1 MIINFQKAKER
12 ILLKRSNYIG
22 SIGIYMKF
30 AEKIEDISF
39 NYYIYDGIQ
48 EDEIEELVCTM
59 LNSIVKEHI
68 GDSDKLN
75 INRNMLRICNRE
87 YVFYIF
93 LIDNESFFFEWSP
106 DADDED
112 MIILLH
118 YAYQNLLQ

>member
-22 SIGIYMKF
+22 GIGIYMKF

-39 NYYIYDGIQ
+39 NYYLYDGIQ

>member
-12 ILLKRSNYIG
+12 ILLTRSNYIG

-39 NYYIYDGIQ
+39 NYYLYDGIQ

-75 INRNMLRICNRE
+75 INRNILRICNRE

>member
-1 MIINFQKAKER
+1 MIINFQEAKER

-39 NYYIYDGIQ
+39 NYYLYDGIQ

-59 LNSIVKEHI
+59 LNSIIKEHI

-75 INRNMLRICNRE
+75 INRNILRICNRE

>member
-39 NYYIYDGIQ
+39 NYYLYDGIQ

>member
-1 MIINFQKAKER
+1 MIINFQEAKER
-12 ILLKRSNYIG
+12 ILLKKSNYIG

-39 NYYIYDGIQ
+39 NYYLYDGIQ

>member
-39 NYYIYDGIQ
+39 NYYLYDGIQ

-75 INRNMLRICNRE
+75 INRNILRICNRE

>member
-1 MIINFQKAKER
+1 MIINFQEAKER
-12 ILLKRSNYIG
+12 ILLKKSNYIG

-39 NYYIYDGIQ
+39 NYYLYDGIQ

-106 DADDED
+106 DTDDED